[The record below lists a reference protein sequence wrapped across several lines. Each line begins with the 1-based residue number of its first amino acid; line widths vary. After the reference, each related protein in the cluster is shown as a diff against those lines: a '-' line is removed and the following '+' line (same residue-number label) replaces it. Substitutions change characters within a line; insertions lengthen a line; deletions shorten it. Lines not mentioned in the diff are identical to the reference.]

1 MIFYKKI
8 FRDLYKNKSR
18 SFSIIILIFLSFT
31 IAGIYV
37 QPGAV
42 LDATY
47 SQMKIDT
54 NKSDVILDMF
64 PFTSDIFNESI
75 LNNWIDTYKVKD
87 VQPRLLF
94 KADIEIDNSIKIKSH
109 IIGLPDN
116 YRPIVNDII
125 TPNNDYF
132 TYNQQE
138 AFIEK
143 SYVETYDISQN
154 SQLNVSVNENNLK
167 ANFSIIFKNKANSIE
182 YPFIETAGGGYERST
197 LAQQL
202 FVMSVFVKI
211 SYLQQMLFSGNE
223 VYNQICITFTNPSNK
238 INFINNLRKDNS
250 TFSLYIKDIL
260 NPTDI
265 LEETTN
271 IMYLVGWMI
280 GLLIFII
287 SLFLIYTTLSRFIE
301 EQKPQIGTLKA
312 LGYSN
317 LFIVW
322 HYTLYGLIMSLIG
335 STLGL
340 LCGIVIGSLI
350 VDPFIGISF
359 SLPYIVYTIPIFHY
373 LLAFTIIT
381 ICATL
386 VCLLESLSSVKI
398 TPQTAVRP
406 EILYLSQKE
415 SLFEKMFKLFK
426 KDYRLSPNAKYFIRQ
441 IFARPKRT
449 SAIAISVIGAIIIAS
464 VSLTLVGGI
473 VNTSN
478 DLVDSIHYD
487 GQIYF
492 NEDINKT
499 EADNLATSN
508 YITSYEPFYV
518 TQARLIQEDN
528 SWINIGYVKGF
539 PENSQ
544 LHEFSQNGKLF
555 KSNHSAIVTIDIA
568 RILNIQEDKQYLLE
582 GNNFTTEFVT
592 IQEIKTSYIESSFMV
607 PLDLSLKLSTG
618 NTTTNL
624 LSGMLV
630 KVSNDFNKN
639 EFESLPITGS
649 IIMKNDFKD
658 LLLKNYESITLIS
671 YVLVIVAF
679 FFGLMII
686 FGIMNINITERKP
699 DLHIMKSLGISNR
712 NIYLSSTFEAMF
724 YGLLGSLGYVLGFF
738 ISVTYQEIL
747 AEAMTMPLAK
757 LTFSFENLF
766 FLVIFAIIMT
776 YLSQFLALR
785 LVLKQKIADVTKE
798 KLFG

>member
-1 MIFYKKI
+1 MIFFKKI

-42 LDATY
+42 LNATY
-47 SQMKIDT
+47 SKMKIDS
-54 NKSDVILDMF
+54 NKSDIILDML

-75 LNNWIDTYKVKD
+75 NNYWIDTYKVSGI
-87 VQPRLLF
+87 QPRLLF
-94 KADIEIDNSIKIKSH
+94 KADIEIDNSLKVHSH
-109 IIGLPDN
+109 IIGIPDDH
-116 YRPIVNDII
+116 RPIVNDII

-132 TYNQQE
+132 SSSKQE

-143 SYVETYDISQN
+143 SYVHSYDISPS
-154 SQLNVSVNENNLK
+154 SQLNASIREDNIK
-167 ANFSIIFKNKANSIE
+167 GNFPIIFKNTANSIE

-197 LAQQL
+197 LVQQL
-202 FVMSVFVKI
+202 FVMSAFVKI
-211 SYLQQMLFSGNE
+211 SYLQQMLFSGKE
-223 VYNQICITFTNPSNK
+223 VFNQICIKFTNPSNK
-238 INFINNLRKDNS
+238 VNFINDLRKDNS

-271 IMYLVGWMI
+271 VMYLVGWMI

-301 EQKPQIGTLKA
+301 EQRPQIGTLKG

-317 LFIVW
+317 LFIVR

-335 STLGL
+335 SILGL

-350 VDPFIGISF
+350 VDPFIAISF
-359 SLPYIVYTIPIFHY
+359 SLPYIVNTIPIFHY

-381 ICATL
+381 ICATI
-386 VCLLESLSSVKI
+386 VCLVESLSSVKI
-398 TPQTAVRP
+398 TPQSAVRP

-415 SLFEKMFKLFK
+415 SLFEKMLKLVK
-426 KDYRLSPNAKYFIRQ
+426 KDYRISPNAKYFIRK
-441 IFARPKRT
+441 IFSRPKRT
-449 SAIAISVIGAIIIAS
+449 SAIAISVIGAMIIAS

-478 DLVDSIHYD
+478 DLLDSIHYD

-492 NEDINKT
+492 NEDINQM
-499 EADNLATSN
+499 EADSLALSN
-508 YITSYEPFYV
+508 DITSYEPFYI

-528 SWINIGYVKGF
+528 SWVNIGYVKGF
-539 PENSQ
+539 PKNSL
-544 LHEFSQNGKLF
+544 LHEFSQNANLF
-555 KSNHSAIVTIDIA
+555 NSNHSAIVTIDLA
-568 RILNIQEDKQYLLE
+568 RILNIQAGRQYLLE
-582 GNNFTTEFVT
+582 GNNFTTELIT
-592 IQEIKTSYIESSFMV
+592 IQEIKTSYIQSSFLI
-607 PLDLSLKLSTG
+607 PLDLSLKLSLG
-618 NTTTNL
+618 NTTSKL

-630 KVSNDFNKN
+630 KVSNNFNRST
-639 EFESLPITGS
+639 FEDLPITGS
-649 IIMKNDFKD
+649 ILMKNDFKD
-658 LLLKNYESITLIS
+658 LLLKNYESITIIS
-671 YVLVIVAF
+671 YVLVLVAF

-686 FGIMNINITERKP
+686 FSIMNINITERKS

-712 NIYLSSTFEAMF
+712 TIYQSSTFEAVF
-724 YGLLGSLGYVLGFF
+724 YGFLGSLGYVLGFF
-738 ISVTYQEIL
+738 ISVYYQEIL
-747 AEAMTMPLAK
+747 AEAMTMPLAE

-766 FLVIFAIIMT
+766 FLVLLAIVMT
-776 YLSQFLALR
+776 NISQYLALR
-785 LVLKQKIADVTKE
+785 IVLKQKIADVTKE